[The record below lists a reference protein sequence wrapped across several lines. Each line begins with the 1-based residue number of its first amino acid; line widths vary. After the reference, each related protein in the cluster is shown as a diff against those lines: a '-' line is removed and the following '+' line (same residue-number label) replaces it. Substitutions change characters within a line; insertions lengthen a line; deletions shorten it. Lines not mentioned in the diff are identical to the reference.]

1 MPAFQQAHDFSI
13 TGSTF
18 NDYSV
23 NNSSGIGPLVY
34 LQQFVAS
41 GAAHDSH
48 ERFPPPQ
55 CHPATRE
62 RVLRVILA
70 WAKLPQNERLK
81 RVLWLHAPAGMGKS
95 AIAQTVAEQ
104 CDELD
109 ILAATFFFHR
119 LDPKRN
125 RAERLVASI
134 VLQLCESIPE
144 LVQHVEAVIQS
155 TPTILTKSLPIQLK
169 RLIIDP
175 MHKITPMDEDR
186 VVIIDGLDE
195 CVGAEPNRVDPAQEQ
210 LLILQLI
217 DTLVSSDLPLC
228 LLICC
233 RPESW
238 LKDGFQSLAR
248 LWARVADID
257 LCQHSDMDADIE
269 TYFCSE
275 FTRIRERSSVAAS
288 WPSTHNLKTLIYKAS
303 GQFIYAA
310 TVIRYIDDPWGTPT
324 DRLDVILSADMPADH
339 NPLQALDNLYLAILT
354 QCPNRELTLEVLGCL
369 KVCVEACL
377 LGGISSTWPAPA
389 HMLEAI
395 RHWPRQAL
403 RGLHSLVRING
414 KATEAPFFHA
424 TFCEF
429 LASPVRSKSFHI
441 PPYHCLQLLGDSCLL
456 YLESQSR
463 TPLDW
468 DTPFGQ

>member
-1 MPAFQQAHDFSI
+1 MPAFQQAHDFLI

-18 NDYSV
+18 NDYSTV

-104 CDELD
+104 CEELD
-109 ILAATFFFHR
+109 ILAATFFFQR

-175 MHKITPMDEDR
+175 MRKIMPMDEDR

-195 CVGAEPNRVDPAQEQ
+195 CVGPKPEKVDPAQEQ
-210 LLILQLI
+210 LLVLKLI
-217 DTLVSSDLPLC
+217 DILVSSDLPLC
-228 LLICC
+228 FLICC

-238 LKDGFQSLAR
+238 IKEGFESLPR
-248 LWARVADID
+248 LWRHVEVLD
-257 LCQHSDMDADIE
+257 LCQHSDMNADVE
-269 TYFCSE
+269 TYFRSE
-275 FTRIRERSSVAAS
+275 FGRIREQSNLPAS
-288 WPSTHNLKTLIYKAS
+288 WPSEDDVERLIDKAS

-310 TVIRYIDDPWGTPT
+310 TVIRYIDDPWSTPA
-324 DRLDVILSADMPADH
+324 DRLEVILSSDFPADH
-339 NPLQALDNLYLAILT
+339 NPLEALDNLYLTILT

-369 KVCVEACL
+369 QACAQCDSGN
-377 LGGISSTWPAPA
+377 LGCIEPSPA
-389 HMLEAI
+389 HMLEVI
-395 RHWPRQAL
+395 RRWPRHAL
-403 RGLHSLVRING
+403 RGLHSLVRVNG
-414 KATEAPFFHA
+414 KVTEEPLFHA
-424 TFCEF
+424 TFAEF
-429 LASPVRSKSFHI
+429 LESPLRSKSFHI
-441 PPYHCLQLLGDSCLL
+441 PPNHYRQLLGDSCLL
-456 YLESQSR
+456 YLELKSR
-463 TPLDW
+463 SPIGW